1 MISGQATPEATAAFA
16 ARFPQF
22 AKTQHFRRLRV
33 KDPLPLLQMSSIGIG
48 TYMGEADDATDQ
60 SYAEAIAAA
69 VEGGINVIDTAA
81 NYRHQR
87 SERVIGQVLAN
98 LLAGGNVAREELVL
112 CTKAGYLPFDGDLPA
127 DPRSWLID
135 HYLRP
140 GIAAPG
146 LTVGGMHC
154 ISPVYLAWQLQRS
167 LDNMGVSAVDIFYLH
182 NPEEQQTHLSRDEF
196 YRRLRSSFEF
206 LEKSAGLGRIQYYGA
221 ATWNGFR
228 VPPDSV
234 DYLDLDRMVATA
246 KEVAGE
252 QHRFR
257 FIQLPYNLI
266 MAEAQTLLNQ
276 TVGQPPYVSTLNA
289 CYRHGLHAVSS
300 ASLGSGRLQAL
311 PPDAMEYLKGFLP
324 ATDVPSQMA
333 LQFVRS
339 TSSVTTAL
347 VGMSK
352 RAHVDA
358 NLQAAAVAPAPPA
371 QLNRLLQQ

>member
-48 TYMGEADDATDQ
+48 SYLGEADDATDQ
-60 SYAEAIAAA
+60 NYFDATSAAIA
-69 VEGGINVIDTAA
+69 GGINVLDTAA

-87 SERVIGQVLAN
+87 SERVIGRVLASGK
-98 LLAGGNVAREELVL
+98 ASREEMVI
-112 CTKAGYLPFDGDLPA
+112 CTKAGYLPFDGELPA
-127 DPRSWLID
+127 DPRGWLID

-140 GIAAPG
+140 GIATPG
-146 LTVGGMHC
+146 QTVGGMHC

-167 LDNMGVSAVDIFYLH
+167 LDNMGIGTVDIFYLH
-182 NPEEQQTHLSRDEF
+182 NPEEQQAHLSRDEF
-196 YRRLRSSFEF
+196 YRRLRSAFEF
-206 LEKSAGLGRIQYYGA
+206 LEKAASLGRIQYYGA
-221 ATWNGFR
+221 ATWNGLR

-234 DYLDLDRMVATA
+234 DYLDLERMVATA

-252 QHRFR
+252 NHRFR
-257 FIQLPYNLI
+257 FIQLPYNLV

-289 CYRHGLHAVSS
+289 CYRLGLHAVAS

-311 PPDAMEYLKGFLP
+311 PADAMEYLKGFLP

-347 VGMSK
+347 VGMS
-352 RAHVDA
+352 RREHVEA

>member
-22 AKTQHFRRLRV
+22 AKTQHFRCLRV
-33 KDPLPLLQMSSIGIG
+33 KDPLPLLRLSSLGIG
-48 TYMGEADDATDQ
+48 TYLGEADDATDQ
-60 SYAEAIAAA
+60 SYIEAIAAA
-69 VEGGINVIDTAA
+69 IEGGINVIDTAA

-87 SERVIGQVLAN
+87 SERAIGQALAN
-98 LLAGGNVAREELVL
+98 GLASGKFAREELVI
-112 CTKAGYLPFDGDLPA
+112 CTKAGYLPFDNDLPA
-127 DPRSWLID
+127 DPHSWLVD

-146 LTVGGMHC
+146 LTVGGTHC
-154 ISPVYLAWQLQRS
+154 ISPVYLAWQLQHS
-167 LDNMGVSAVDIFYLH
+167 LDNMGIGAVDIFYLH

-196 YRRLRSSFEF
+196 YRRLRTAFEF
-206 LEKSAGLGRIQYYGA
+206 LEKSASLGRIQYYGA

-228 VPPDSV
+228 VPPDGV

-252 QHRFR
+252 NHRFR
-257 FIQLPYNLI
+257 FIQLPYNLV

-289 CYRHGLHAVSS
+289 CYRLGLHAVTS
-300 ASLGSGRLQAL
+300 ASLASGRLQSL
-311 PPDAMEYLKGFLP
+311 PQEAMEYLRGFLP

-347 VGMSK
+347 VGMS
-352 RAHVDA
+352 RPEHVEA
-358 NLQAAAVAPAPPA
+358 NLQAAAVAPAPPS

>member
-1 MISGQATPEATAAFA
+1 MISGHATAEGTAGFA
-16 ARFPQF
+16 SRFPQF
-22 AKTQHFRRLRV
+22 AKTQHYRRLRV
-33 KDPLPLLQMSSIGIG
+33 KEPLPLFQMSSIGIG
-48 TYMGEADDATDQ
+48 TYLGAADDATDD
-60 SYAEAIAAA
+60 SYCEAITAALD
-69 VEGGINVIDTAA
+69 GGLNVIDTAA

-87 SERVIGQVLAN
+87 SERAIGRVLAT
-98 LLAGGNVAREELVL
+98 GKYAREELVL
-112 CTKAGYLPFDGDLPA
+112 CTKAGYLPFDGDMPA
-127 DPRSWLID
+127 DPHAWLVD

-146 LTVGGMHC
+146 QTVGGVHC
-154 ISPVYLAWQLQRS
+154 ISPVYLAYQLQRS
-167 LDNMGVSAVDIFYLH
+167 LDNMGVESVDIFYLH

-196 YRRLRSSFEF
+196 YRRLRTAFEF
-206 LEKSAGLGRIQYYGA
+206 LEKSVSLGRIQYYGA

-246 KEVAGE
+246 REIAGE
-252 QHRFR
+252 SHHFR

-289 CYRHGLHAVSS
+289 CYRLGLHAVSS
-300 ASLGSGRLQAL
+300 ASLASGRLQDL
-311 PPDAMEYLKGFLP
+311 PQDAMEYLKGFLP
-324 ATDVPSQMA
+324 AMETPAGMA

-347 VGMSK
+347 VGMS
-352 RAHVDA
+352 RREHVEA
-358 NLQAAAVAPAPPA
+358 NLRAALVAPAPPA

>member
-33 KDPLPLLQMSSIGIG
+33 KDPLPVLQMSSIGIG
-48 TYMGEADDATDQ
+48 TYLGEADDATDQ
-60 SYAEAIAAA
+60 SYFEAISAAI
-69 VEGGINVIDTAA
+69 EGGINVLDTAA

-87 SERVIGQVLAN
+87 SERVIGRVLASGRFN
-98 LLAGGNVAREELVL
+98 REELVV
-112 CTKAGYLPFDGDLPA
+112 CTKAGYLPFDNDLPA
-127 DPRSWLID
+127 DPCGWLVEQ
-135 HYLRP
+135 YLRP

-167 LDNMGVSAVDIFYLH
+167 LDNLGLSTVDVFYLH
-182 NPEEQQTHLSRDEF
+182 NPEEQQAHLSRDEF
-196 YRRLRSSFEF
+196 YRRIRTAFEF
-206 LEKSAGLGRIQYYGA
+206 LEKSASLGRIQYYGA

-234 DYLDLDRMVATA
+234 DYLDLDRMVAIA

-252 QHRFR
+252 SHRFR
-257 FIQLPYNLI
+257 FIQLPYNLV

-289 CYRHGLHAVSS
+289 CYRLGLHAVSS
-300 ASLGSGRLQAL
+300 ASLASGRLQSL
-311 PPDAMEYLKGFLP
+311 PADAMDYLKGFLP
-324 ATDVPSQMA
+324 PTDVPSQMA

-339 TSSVTTAL
+339 TASVTTAL
-347 VGMSK
+347 VGMS
-352 RAHVDA
+352 RREHVET

>member
-1 MISGQATPEATAAFA
+1 MISGQATPESTAAFA

-33 KDPLPLLQMSSIGIG
+33 KDPLPLLHLSSIGAG
-48 TYMGEADDATDQ
+48 TYLGEADDATDQ
-60 SYAEAIAAA
+60 SYIEAISAAI
-69 VEGGINVIDTAA
+69 EGGINVLDTAA

-87 SERVIGQVLAN
+87 SERAIGQVLAN
-98 LLAGGNVAREELVL
+98 GLARGKFAREELVI
-112 CTKAGYLPFDGDLPA
+112 CTKAGYLPFDNDLPA
-127 DPRSWLID
+127 DPRSWLVD

-146 LTVGGMHC
+146 LTVGGTHC

-167 LDNMGVSAVDIFYLH
+167 LDNMGIGTVDIFYLH

-196 YRRLRSSFEF
+196 YRRLRTAFEF
-206 LEKSAGLGRIQYYGA
+206 LEKSASLGRIQYYGA

-228 VPPDSV
+228 VPPDGV

-252 QHRFR
+252 AHRFR
-257 FIQLPYNLI
+257 FIQLPYNLV

-289 CYRHGLHAVSS
+289 CYRLGLHAITS
-300 ASLGSGRLQAL
+300 ASLASGRLQSL
-311 PPDAMEYLKGFLP
+311 PQEAMEYLKGFLP
-324 ATDVPSQMA
+324 ATDVPVQMA
-333 LQFVRS
+333 LQFARS

-347 VGMSK
+347 VGMS
-352 RAHVDA
+352 RPEHVEA
-358 NLQAAAVAPAPPA
+358 NLQAAAVAPAPPS